1 MCKLSLS
8 LSLFLMV
15 RSALF
20 EFRARLLQLKFVEKL
35 KCSRVSEQNL
45 TSSNFVSIELFETQR
60 L

>member
-1 MCKLSLS
+1 
-8 LSLFLMV
+8 MV

>member
-1 MCKLSLS
+1 MNSLS
-8 LSLFLMV
+8 PSLSLMV